1 MVVVVFLV
9 APDGAPRNVIAI
21 NRTSD
26 SITISWVDVEGNLL
40 NGELRWYEIV
50 WEEVAS
56 DVKGRIRVK
65 PDHLKRRKKRDTGVT
80 IIQGNIY
87 KIANLTVYTN
97 YSVKIAAHTVALG
110 RYSKETYLMS
120 GEGGR

>member
-1 MVVVVFLV
+1 MFSLV
-9 APDGAPRNVIAI
+9 APDGAPRNVRAI

-50 WEEVAS
+50 WKEVAS
-56 DVKGRIRVK
+56 NVKGRIRVK
-65 PDHLKRRKKRDTGVT
+65 PGHLKRRKKRDTGVT